1 MCLVAHGML
10 SALVR
15 SFNAATSR
23 SSGVAIGMAIFW
35 ENQVMVL
42 MVRSL
47 RVLGIQHW

>member
-1 MCLVAHGML
+1 MPCLGVF

-15 SFNAATSR
+15 SLRAAISK